1 MRFSLP
7 SGFVKRSL
15 ASHSW
20 LGLMTGALMYL
31 ICLSGTLAVFGQ
43 ELQQWEQP
51 RGDTF
56 TEFDPQALETTYN
69 ELTASGVEVTHHMF
83 VMLPTEKRPRL
94 TISSENQTWLVHPDG
109 TLGAEVAHE
118 WTDMLVNLHLYLHLP
133 RNIGMIFVSAFG
145 AILCGLIVS
154 GFFAHPRILKDAFN
168 LRLGGSRQLEQ
179 TDIHNRLSVW
189 GAPFHLVIAVTGAFF
204 GFFGLVMGPLSQ
216 TYFDGDRTQ
225 AMAALYGAEPALAQ
239 DMEPVGLSA
248 ALTRMDEIA
257 PQAEPFYLTIEDAGT
272 PQQYMIIGATHPGR
286 LIYAEQYR
294 FDAAGNYLGPAGFAD
309 GEAGQQVIFSVY
321 QAHFGQ
327 FGGMLSKVFY
337 GIFGLALSVV
347 SVTGINIWLAKR
359 GKKDVINRLW
369 SGFVWGAPVALALSA
384 IAALVLPLSPAGCF
398 WAVMAAAAGLSLFMN
413 QDRTVRIL
421 MLASAA
427 ALAGVALCHAIL
439 FGAYAAQDAALAV
452 NLSAVLLAAGFL
464 AAGLTRK
471 SA

>member
-1 MRFSLP
+1 M
-7 SGFVKRSL
+7 
-15 ASHSW
+15 
-20 LGLMTGALMYL
+20 
-31 ICLSGTLAVFGQ
+31 
-43 ELQQWEQP
+43 
-51 RGDTF
+51 
-56 TEFDPQALETTYN
+56 
-69 ELTASGVEVTHHMF
+69 
-83 VMLPTEKRPRL
+83 
-94 TISSENQTWLVHPDG
+94 
-109 TLGAEVAHE
+109 
-118 WTDMLVNLHLYLHLP
+118 
-133 RNIGMIFVSAFG
+133 
-145 AILCGLIVS
+145 
-154 GFFAHPRILKDAFN
+154 
-168 LRLGGSRQLEQ
+168 
-179 TDIHNRLSVW
+179 
-189 GAPFHLVIAVTGAFF
+189 
-204 GFFGLVMGPLSQ
+204 
-216 TYFDGDRTQ
+216 
-225 AMAALYGAEPALAQ
+225 
-239 DMEPVGLSA
+239 
-248 ALTRMDEIA
+248 
-257 PQAEPFYLTIEDAGT
+257 
-272 PQQYMIIGATHPGR
+272 
-286 LIYAEQYR
+286 
-294 FDAAGNYLGPAGFAD
+294 
-309 GEAGQQVIFSVY
+309 Y